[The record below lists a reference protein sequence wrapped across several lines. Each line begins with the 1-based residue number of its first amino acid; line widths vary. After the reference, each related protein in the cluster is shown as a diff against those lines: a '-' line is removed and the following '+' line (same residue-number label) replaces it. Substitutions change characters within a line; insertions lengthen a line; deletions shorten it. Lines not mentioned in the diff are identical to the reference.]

1 MVHMSMERYIPI
13 QYIILL
19 EAMYENKLMKTASGH
34 DYLYDSII
42 SVVEPSYKKINFE
55 WSGSIV
61 K

>member
-13 QYIILL
+13 QYNIA